1 MKIGVDIG
9 GTNFKVALIDNQGI
23 VKIIKEPCR
32 SDKSVEETTGHL
44 KDMIRK
50 IMIPGLEGI
59 GVGVPSAIDPE
70 KGIVYNL
77 NNIPSWKE
85 VHLKEILEK
94 EFNLPVR
101 VNNDANCFALGEK
114 YYGTGK
120 DYSNVVGVAI
130 GTGVGSGIVIN
141 GELYGGTH
149 TCAGEIGCLPYLD
162 ATYEDYCGSRFFKK
176 YGTTGVEV
184 YEAAQKG
191 DEKALQIWD
200 EYGLHVGNL
209 VSLIIFVYDPQV
221 VVFGGS
227 ISNAFDLFAPAMHRK
242 LEGFLFPKIVKE
254 LIIAPSKIGDV
265 GILGAASLI
274 N

>member
-1 MKIGVDIG
+1 MKIGIDIG
-9 GTNFKVALIDNQGI
+9 GTNFKVALVDNQGI
-23 VKIIKEPCR
+23 VKTVKETCL
-32 SDKSVEETTGHL
+32 SNESEEKTINHL
-44 KDMIRK
+44 KAMVREILV
-50 IMIPGLEGI
+50 PGIVGI
-59 GVGVPSAIDPE
+59 GIGVPSAVDPE
-70 KGIVYNL
+70 RGIVYNL

-85 VHLKEILEK
+85 VHLKEIFET
-94 EFNLPVR
+94 EFQLPVK

-120 DYSNVVGVAI
+120 HFKNVVGVAI

-149 TCAGEIGCLPYLD
+149 TCAGEIGCMPYLD
-162 ATYEDYCGSRFFKK
+162 GTYEDYCGSRFFKK
-176 YGTTGVEV
+176 YGVTGAEA

-200 EYGLHVGNL
+200 TYGAHIGNL
-209 VSLIIFVYDPQV
+209 VSLIIFAYDPQV
-221 VVFGGS
+221 IVFGGS
-227 ISNAFDLFAPAMHRK
+227 ISNAFDLFAPTMHQK
-242 LEGFLFPKIVKE
+242 LEGFLFPNIIKE
-254 LIIAPSKIGDV
+254 LVIAPSKIADV